1 MSKIK
6 KSLRNLFLF
15 GISIPVFVILMS
27 IIVYMMYRISDNS
40 KLERELLKKMS
51 TESKS
56 KKVEPK
62 TKLNKVVEIEVK
74 TEPVIFENLI
84 FKKVEDKTKVKP
96 IIKESIQIPFG
107 NTNKVDE
114 ETLKLV
120 DTISEK
126 NIIDINGY

>member
-62 TKLNKVVEIEVK
+62 TKLNKVVEIEAK

-84 FKKVEDKTKVKP
+84 KKVEDKTKVKP

-107 NTNKVDE
+107 NTDKVDE

>member
-62 TKLNKVVEIEVK
+62 TKLNKVVEIEAK

-84 FKKVEDKTKVKP
+84 KKVEDKTKVKP

-107 NTNKVDE
+107 DTNKVDE

>member
-1 MSKIK
+1 
-6 KSLRNLFLF
+6 
-15 GISIPVFVILMS
+15 
-27 IIVYMMYRISDNS
+27 MMYRISDNS

-62 TKLNKVVEIEVK
+62 TKLNKVVEIEAK

-84 FKKVEDKTKVKP
+84 KKVEDKTKVKP

-107 NTNKVDE
+107 DTNKVDE